1 MDKLTLL
8 IADDVEMNR
17 TVIKRLLGNTY
28 NVLEAVNGYEAIET
42 LKQIRVDVMILDII
56 MPEMDGIEA
65 LKEIKKHPEWNQIGI
80 LVATSTKEKTE
91 RMVLEAGADD
101 VVAKP
106 YDPIVIKQR
115 LSNIL
120 AKKEMESLTEE
131 DVKGISGEERKYVD
145 ETLIS
150 IRNICDMAKENI
162 ENPKLQSEF
171 IAKIQDKTQSLIDLL
186 VGRED

>member
-56 MPEMDGIEA
+56 MPEMDGIEV
-65 LKEIKKHPEWNQIGI
+65 LKEIKKHQEWKQIGI
-80 LVATSTKEKTE
+80 LVATSTKENTE
-91 RMVLEAGADD
+91 RMALEAGADD

-120 AKKEMESLTEE
+120 AKKERESLAEG
-131 DVKGISGEERKYVD
+131 DYKGLSGKDRKYVD
-145 ETLIS
+145 DTLFS
-150 IRNICDMAKENI
+150 IRDICSMTKENMD
-162 ENPKLQSEF
+162 NPELLTELVD
-171 IAKIQDKTQSLIDLL
+171 KIQEKTQSLIDFL
-186 VGRED
+186 VEGEA